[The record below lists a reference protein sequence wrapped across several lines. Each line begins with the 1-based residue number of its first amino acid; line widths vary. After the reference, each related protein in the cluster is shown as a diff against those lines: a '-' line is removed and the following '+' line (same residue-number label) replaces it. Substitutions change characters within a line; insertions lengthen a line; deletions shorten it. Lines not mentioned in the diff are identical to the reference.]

1 MRFFPSLLVLV
12 PELAVFGTA
21 ATFPSSHVVH
31 ESRTVDPRNWEKT
44 SKVNSSLPII
54 VRIGLTPSNLHKA
67 EESLM
72 NMSHPDSINYGKH
85 WTAQQVT
92 DTFAPSDATVSQ
104 VLDWLRGNGIND
116 TRVIQTE
123 NMGWLAFVASA
134 SELESLVHTEYF
146 YYSHNQNS
154 KTVIATDKYHVP
166 EAIQQHIDYIHPGI
180 RVSSGRGKIQRFG
193 NPVQTAQWHPNG
205 DLAHCDQVI
214 TPDCIKALYQIPTA
228 PSVVNAKNALGIFEE
243 GYYDVK
249 EDLNLFYQ
257 NFSLSI
263 PQNTQPNV
271 SFVDQA
277 LPAVSNPYAA
287 GEFSLDVELA
297 YPIVYPQKIT
307 LFPTDDTYYVENSSY
322 DSGFFNTFLDALD
335 GSYCTYCAYGEC
347 GDDPDLDPIYPDSN
361 SGGYN
366 GTLMCGVYEPTNV
379 ISISYGLQEDD
390 LPVAYQKRQCNE
402 WLKLGLQGITV
413 LVASGDA
420 GVGGPAGYDST
431 NGCLGPEGKIFSP
444 AFPNT
449 CPWITNVGATKVYP
463 GHTAFETESAAND
476 PSTGFASGGGFSN
489 IYPVPQ
495 YQAAAVARYFE
506 TTNLPYASYSG
517 EADLN
522 TTSGAYNSSGRGYP
536 DVAAN
541 GDNIAVWANGRFALE
556 GGTSGSTPIFASIVN
571 RLVEARMAIGKG
583 RLGFIAPALY
593 ANPGVL
599 NDVTNGTN
607 PGCGTEGFYTARGW
621 DPVSGLGTP
630 NFPKMLAYFLAL
642 D

>member
-1 MRFFPSLLVLV
+1 
-12 PELAVFGTA
+12 
-21 ATFPSSHVVH
+21 
-31 ESRTVDPRNWEKT
+31 
-44 SKVNSSLPII
+44 
-54 VRIGLTPSNLHKA
+54 
-67 EESLM
+67 M
-72 NMSHPDSINYGKH
+72 NREPSHPDSVNYGKH

-104 VLDWLRGNGIND
+104 VLNWLRGNGINE

-123 NMGWLAFVASA
+123 NVGWLAFVASV
-134 SELESLVHTEYF
+134 SELESLVHTEYL

-154 KTVIATDKYHVP
+154 KIVIATDKYHIP

-180 RVSSGRGKIQRFG
+180 RVATGRGKIQRFG
-193 NPVQTAQWHPNG
+193 NPGQTAQWHPNG

-214 TPDCIKALYQIPTA
+214 TPDCIKALYQIPAA
-228 PSVVNAKNALGIFEE
+228 PSVFNAKNALGIFEE
-243 GYYDVK
+243 GYCDVK

-257 NFSLSI
+257 SFSLSI

-297 YPIVYPQKIT
+297 YPI
-307 LFPTDDTYYVENSSY
+307 NSSY
-322 DSGFFNTFLDALD
+322 DSGVFNTFLDALD

-347 GDDPDLDPIYPDSN
+347 GDDPDLDPIYPDSK

-402 WLKLGLQGITV
+402 WLKLGLQGIAV

-420 GVGGPAGYDST
+420 GVGGLAGDDST
-431 NGCLGPEGKIFSP
+431 KGCLGSQGKIFSF

-449 CPWITNVGATKVYP
+449 VGATKVYP

-476 PSTGFASGGGFSN
+476 PSTVSSGSRCEIFRN
-489 IYPVPQ
+489 HQP
-495 YQAAAVARYFE
+495 AH
-506 TTNLPYASYSG
+506 ASYSG
-517 EADLN
+517 EANLN

-541 GDNIAVWANGRFALE
+541 GDNIAVWANGKFALE

-630 NFPKMLAYFLAL
+630 NFPEILAYFLAL